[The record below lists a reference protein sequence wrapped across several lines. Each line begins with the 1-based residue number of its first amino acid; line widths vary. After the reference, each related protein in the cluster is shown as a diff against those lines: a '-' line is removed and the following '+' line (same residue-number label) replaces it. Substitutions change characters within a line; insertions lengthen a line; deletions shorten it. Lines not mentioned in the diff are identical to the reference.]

1 MTTPNADSIS
11 RYAALRGELERL
23 RLEFAREGARH
34 NALLAQRYWDAEPL
48 ADAGWESFA
57 SRAASPGGWEEWH
70 VLAGGE
76 GLIRFNGDGSALDAF
91 TRLAESGWLVLAGL
105 EQAPAPGEVTLGN
118 DAYLCGWVAAV
129 FETALAAMTPTLRL
143 EYERWGLLDGE
154 GEALTEFD
162 PGYWYGGGADRHPAH
177 PFVQSLTRD
186 LFSTSAEAI
195 ACWLDPDHVLTV
207 DVRLDDLP
215 IRLPTVVGP
224 SPSVSLVP
232 AKSALA
238 ATDEL
243 STREAAGYLNVSVD
257 TLNAHVR
264 AGRLPRRNVSP
275 HGSSRGPFLYKV
287 ADLAK
292 LRDGSYRRT
301 VPSDQPKRVKARK
314 VAPPPEPD
322 YDGLDL

>member
-1 MTTPNADSIS
+1 MKHTNGNSTTL
-11 RYAALRGELERL
+11 YTALRGELERL
-23 RLEFAREGARH
+23 RQQFEHDGPHH
-34 NALLAQRYWDAEPL
+34 NGLLAQRYWDAEQL
-48 ADAGWESFA
+48 TDEGWEAFVR
-57 SRAASPGGWEEWH
+57 RAARPQVWEEWH

-76 GLIRFNGDGSALDAF
+76 GLIRLSGDNTSLDAF
-91 TRLAESGWLVLAGL
+91 TRLAESGWLALAAL
-105 EQAPAPGEVTLGN
+105 EQVRAPGQVILGN
-118 DAYLCGWVAAV
+118 DGHLCGWVTAV

-143 EYERWGLLDGE
+143 DYERWGLADEEVAALNELDPSYWHGE
-154 GEALTEFD
+154 GD
-162 PGYWYGGGADRHPAH
+162 DRHPAH
-177 PFVQSLTRD
+177 PCVQTLSRD
-186 LFSTSAEAI
+186 LFISSAEAI

-215 IRLPTVVGP
+215 IRLPSVDGP
-224 SPSVSLVP
+224 HPDIASGAEKLP
-232 AKSALA
+232 LA
-238 ATDEL
+238 GTDEL
-243 STREAAGYLNVSVD
+243 STRDSAAFLNVSVD

-301 VPSDQPKRVKARK
+301 VPRDQPKRVKARK
-314 VAPPPEPD
+314 VAPPEPN